1 MLMNVLTIHRSV
13 VQTQSATTP
22 LETTTAHAGEDTK
35 LQTLVKK

>member
-1 MLMNVLTIHRSV
+1 MNALTVHQSV
-13 VQTQSATTP
+13 AQTQSATTP